1 MKVANFEANFLKS
14 TGIKV
19 QVATL
24 PDAQV
29 EPGKLVNNDFTL
41 SQASSKFGVK

>member
-1 MKVANFEANFLKS
+1 MKVGNFEAHFSKE

-24 PDAQV
+24 PNAKA

-41 SQASSKFGVK
+41 SQASVKFGVK